1 MEPVIFAIA
10 IVVTIAFAYFVGK
23 KLFFGESAAR
33 KAAALVAI
41 VWIVWTLMVFISL
54 SAGMVQITV
63 VLLALGAVIFLGQ
76 LFAKKNKSLTEK
88 DKSLA
93 EKEREIAHLRNALE
107 GLNPTVVDTVI
118 NGSVSI
124 ETIRGIAEHKRLL
137 ANALVEAR
145 SDLFIASGWARP
157 NVVDRSFLRK
167 LAKRVKNGLNC
178 VFVYGWEDDPAKRT
192 AEERNV
198 DKQLHKLRSWS
209 DSKRLGQVVLANPV
223 GGTHIKALI
232 VDDRYCVIGSFNF
245 LSNAFGQRD
254 EMSIR
259 VNDPSSVMMIRQ
271 ELRELSKHFEGQNTE
286 ASSSKNT
293 GLALQTPSKVLSG
306 LIAGLNQ
313 VPVKQASKKIMKWF
327 RKKTRVD

>member
-10 IVVTIAFAYFVGK
+10 IVVTIAFAYFAGK
-23 KLFFGESAAR
+23 KLFFSESAAR

-41 VWIVWTLMVFISL
+41 VWIVWTLMVFFSL

-63 VLLALGAVIFLGQ
+63 VLLALGAVVFLGQ
-76 LFAKKNKSLTEK
+76 LFARKN
-88 DKSLA
+88 KSLA
-93 EKEREIAHLRNALE
+93 EKNKSLAEQEREIAHLRNALE

-118 NGSVSI
+118 NESVSI

-145 SDLFIASGWARP
+145 SDLFIASGWARS

-192 AEERNV
+192 ADERNV
-198 DKQLHKLRSWS
+198 DKKLHKLRNWS
-209 DSKRLGQVVLANPV
+209 DSERLGQVVLANPV

-232 VDDRYCVIGSFNF
+232 VDDRYCVVGSFNF

-259 VNDPSSVMMIRQ
+259 VNDPSSVMMIRR
-271 ELRELSKHFEGQNTE
+271 ELRELAKHFEGQNTE
-286 ASSSKNT
+286 ASSSTNT
-293 GLALQTPSKVLSG
+293 DLAIRTPSKALSG
-306 LIAGLNQ
+306 IQAGLNQ
-313 VPVKQASKKIMKWF
+313 VPVKRASKIVMKWF
-327 RKKTRVD
+327 RKKTRLD